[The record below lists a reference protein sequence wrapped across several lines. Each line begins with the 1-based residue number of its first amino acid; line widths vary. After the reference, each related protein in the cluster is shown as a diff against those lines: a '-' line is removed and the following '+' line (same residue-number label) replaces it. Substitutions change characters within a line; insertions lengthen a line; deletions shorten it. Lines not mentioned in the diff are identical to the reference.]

1 MCIVYLIFA
10 FQVFQVYCSKTRV
23 PKPVK
28 IPGLAYFKS
37 LGLSQLVTS
46 GSSLAQLRQHR
57 GTTSVFRNQ
66 NVKLFLSS
74 LRWQYAKVS
83 CYFDQSHHEPSQP
96 VMRSYSP
103 NLVIKNQIAVY
114 SFFFWV
120 LSSDIVVNLWHPAYC
135 TPTYMYTFTEYY
147 WRLKSSVQNM
157 KCWNVF
163 LPNLNSTSYNY
174 IHYDTVFNYVN
185 HSIFSTRY
193 VLDKALNIDD
203 SHIMSSYAIFF
214 LFIVQPMPLWF
225 IYWSYLSHTQKTN
238 LFIFLP
244 SFSYRT
250 HDWNL
255 KYFWYWFVFTS
266 SLLRLGD

>member
-1 MCIVYLIFA
+1 MVSCWWEACPAAHAGGIPGNQDVLCQSGWRKQYFQRFGLEAFFFLMCIVYLIFA

-37 LGLSQLVTS
+37 FGLSPLVTS

-83 CYFDQSHHEPSQP
+83 YFDQSHHEPSQP

-114 SFFFWV
+114 SFF
-120 LSSDIVVNLWHPAYC
+120 LSIKL
-135 TPTYMYTFTEYY
+135 
-147 WRLKSSVQNM
+147 
-157 KCWNVF
+157 
-163 LPNLNSTSYNY
+163 
-174 IHYDTVFNYVN
+174 
-185 HSIFSTRY
+185 
-193 VLDKALNIDD
+193 
-203 SHIMSSYAIFF
+203 
-214 LFIVQPMPLWF
+214 
-225 IYWSYLSHTQKTN
+225 
-238 LFIFLP
+238 
-244 SFSYRT
+244 
-250 HDWNL
+250 
-255 KYFWYWFVFTS
+255 
-266 SLLRLGD
+266 

>member
-1 MCIVYLIFA
+1 MGGLPCCTCWRYPWESGHSVSVRVEKRVFSEVWFRGFFFLVCIVYLIFA

-114 SFFFWV
+114 SFF
-120 LSSDIVVNLWHPAYC
+120 LSIKLWHCCESLTSCLLYSYIYVHIHRILLKDKIECSEYEMLKCFPAQ
-135 TPTYMYTFTEYY
+135 
-147 WRLKSSVQNM
+147 S
-157 KCWNVF
+157 
-163 LPNLNSTSYNY
+163 
-174 IHYDTVFNYVN
+174 
-185 HSIFSTRY
+185 
-193 VLDKALNIDD
+193 
-203 SHIMSSYAIFF
+203 
-214 LFIVQPMPLWF
+214 
-225 IYWSYLSHTQKTN
+225 
-238 LFIFLP
+238 
-244 SFSYRT
+244 
-250 HDWNL
+250 
-255 KYFWYWFVFTS
+255 
-266 SLLRLGD
+266 